1 MTAPTSGLGLTA
13 PIPRFARSIALRIYI
28 SIFSISLNSFTNT
41 KKAPNYKNII
51 QGLNKPIS
59 RAYAKY
65 A

>member
-1 MTAPTSGLGLTA
+1 VWHRAGKFYLY
-13 PIPRFARSIALRIYI
+13 FAGAASSHNLA
-28 SIFSISLNSFTNT
+28 